1 MVADWQLPPGVSRG
15 LWDALHDPATA
26 REYDARLAGTPL
38 LDVDID
44 FVRRHCP
51 RPGRFIDLG
60 CGTGRLSVTLAR
72 DGYECVAV
80 DLSPEM
86 LAIVGEK
93 AAVAQVEVARI
104 HANLVDLSGIA
115 DAGFDGAA
123 CLFQT
128 LGLIDG
134 VDLRRRAV
142 ESAYRVLRPGGV
154 FVLHVHNR
162 WFNAWTRHGRR
173 LLAGDL
179 WNTLLRRQAAGD
191 YLMPAHHGL
200 GPMPMHLFTR
210 GEVRQL
216 LRLVGFEIIEI
227 RPIAVDGSSPGWMSR
242 LRAYGYLIAARKPD
256 KELDLLFHG
265 HS

>member
-15 LWDALHDPATA
+15 MWDAAHDPEAA
-26 REYDARLAGTPL
+26 REYDACLADTPL
-38 LDVDID
+38 LAVDVD

-51 RPGRFIDLG
+51 ESGRLVDLG

-72 DGYECVAV
+72 EGYVCTAV
-80 DLSPEM
+80 DLSAEM

-93 AAVAQVEVARI
+93 ATAAGVEVTRI
-104 HANLVDLSGIA
+104 QANLVDLSALA
-115 DAGFDGAA
+115 DASFDHAA

-134 VDLRRRAV
+134 ADFRRRAAAHV
-142 ESAYRVLRPGGV
+142 HRVLRPGGI

-162 WFNAWTRHGRR
+162 WFNVWTRHGRR

-179 WNTLLRRQAAGD
+179 WHSLLGRQAAGD
-191 YLMPAHHGL
+191 YRMPAHHGL

-210 GEVRQL
+210 GEVVGL
-216 LRLVGFEIIEI
+216 LRGVGFEIVEV
-227 RPIAVDGSSPGWMSR
+227 RPIAVDGRAAGWPSR
-242 LRAYGYLIAARKPD
+242 LRAYGYLVAARRSNRA
-256 KELDLLFHG
+256 EVE
-265 HS
+265 